1 MDSNLRGYNSYQN
14 ETEKRD
20 FNRTA
25 QNVGSNIQKISQNV
39 LSMNKMVN
47 LMGTSQDNPELRQKL
62 YQIKHYTNLLAKD
75 TSSMLL
81 QLSQVQIPQSP
92 PEHREYKMQRE
103 KLAEDLTAALN
114 AFQQTQ
120 RLAYQKEREEVQKNR
135 VAHGLPP
142 PPSKHREN
150 QLIELTPSTQTQL
163 QIEQEERDL
172 QIIQEQEASIR
183 QLENDI
189 QEVSEIFKDLGKL
202 VHNQG
207 EVVDSIEANI
217 EGTKVYVSSG
227 ATHLRDANRYSSQL
241 RKYKCLIC
249 VVIPAIILIC
259 TIIVLTWNQSN

>member
-1 MDSNLRGYNSYQN
+1 MDSNLRGYSSYQN
-14 ETEKRD
+14 DSEKRD

-25 QNVGSNIQKISQNV
+25 QSVGSNIQKISQNV

-47 LMGTSQDNPELRQKL
+47 LLGTSQDNPELRQKL

-103 KLAEDLTAALN
+103 RLAEDLTAALN
-114 AFQQTQ
+114 AFQQIQ
-120 RLAYQKEREEVQKNR
+120 RTAYQKEKEEVQKSR
-135 VAHGLPP
+135 VARGLPP
-142 PPSKHREN
+142 PQTKHREN
-150 QLIELTPSTQTQL
+150 QLIELTPSSQTQL
-163 QIEQEERDL
+163 QIEQEEREL
-172 QIIQEQEASIR
+172 QIIEEQEASIR

-202 VHNQG
+202 IHSQG
-207 EVVDSIEANI
+207 EIVDSIEANI
-217 EGTKVYVSSG
+217 EGTKVYVSTG
-227 ATHLRDANRYSSQL
+227 ATHLREANRYSSTL

-249 VVIPAIILIC
+249 VVIPAVILTCTILI
-259 TIIVLTWNQSN
+259 LTWKQSD